1 VASPDNRNSGPFARV
16 QFCRPSSDKQGLL
29 CSWFVLANQVLRL
42 LEDLRSA
49 GFLAWIAG
57 GWAVDA
63 ALGLQTRPHGDLD
76 LAVDRI
82 QLESLTQFLRDAG
95 FRMTIDWLPARA
107 EMTAEDGRR
116 VDLHPVEF
124 RADGSGVQA
133 GLDGGPGFRYA
144 PDAFSTGTI
153 DGTPVPCLGIEQQLL
168 FREGY
173 ELRDVDR
180 HDLPLLRGLQASSDK
195 STLG

>member
-1 VASPDNRNSGPFARV
+1 M
-16 QFCRPSSDKQGLL
+16 
-29 CSWFVLANQVLRL
+29 FVLANQVLPL
-42 LEDLRSA
+42 LEGMRSA
-49 GFLAWIAG
+49 GFVVWIAG

-63 ALGLQTRPHGDLD
+63 ALGRQTRTHGDLD

-82 QLESLTQFLRDAG
+82 QLESLTQFLCDAG

-116 VDLHPVEF
+116 IDLHPVEF
-124 RADGSGVQA
+124 CADGSGIQA
-133 GLDGGPGFRYA
+133 GLDGRPEFRYA
-144 PDAFSTGTI
+144 TDAFSTGTI
-153 DGTPVPCLGIEQQLL
+153 DGTSVPCLSIEQQLL

-180 HDLPLLRGLQASSDK
+180 HDLPLLTGLQVSSDK
-195 STLG
+195 PTLA